1 MKNKYVYFIVG
12 CLIVLG
18 ACKKSELNQ
27 LNPNQPSPAASLSV
41 EGGIAAFGAGIL
53 QRLIYPVPNEGNSN
67 LMAIAMTNH
76 SIMGDEEF
84 LAYGNF
90 SFRWINQVYQTT
102 LPGGTVVQNPF
113 GVTQQVSLQ
122 GFNSRQA
129 ADRNAFLFEWTLGY
143 FLISQANTML
153 NALNQ
158 PGVQLS
164 GNAAS
169 RMATY
174 KAWAYWW
181 KGYSYSRIGSMY
193 IAGVITND
201 PGLGNTSANFVDHN
215 AIIAEANKNF
225 DSCAAQLS
233 TIPAGNPDP
242 DYLSVMTSLV
252 LSFNDN
258 TVAHLITPTMWLH
271 QLNTYKARNLLVNKK
286 VSDMAAADWQN
297 IITWCT
303 NGLTSSDFYF
313 KFGMTPDGSNDLTN
327 GFLHPLALAGPNVQW
342 TFVSERLVQDFKAG
356 DARFTKNIEQLPVD
370 PNTDPYYGLTAFSNL
385 RSRGLQFGTRWAA
398 IPIEDGGSWATGTN
412 QGFVPIGCSY
422 EENALMLAEAYIN
435 TGAIDQGLQYVDQV
449 RSSQN
454 AGLAAVSGTGLTL
467 AQAKEELRIERRI
480 GLYLKG
486 DAFYDARRWGVTA
499 PAASG
504 GGRAG
509 AIVYVPGNLVSS
521 ATDVA
526 LPCFMEY
533 NYMDYWDVPQ
543 NELDFNT
550 PATGSASVKN

>member
-1 MKNKYVYFIVG
+1 
-12 CLIVLG
+12 LG

-27 LNPNQPSPAASLSV
+27 LNPNLPTPAASLAV

-53 QRLIYPVPNEGNSN
+53 QRVIYPVPNEGNSN
-67 LMAIAMTNH
+67 LMALAMTNH

-84 LAYGNF
+84 LPYGNF
-90 SFRWINQVYQTT
+90 SFRWINQVYQVT
-102 LPGGTVVQNPF
+102 LPSGKVVQNPF

-143 FLISQANTML
+143 FFISQANTML
-153 NALNQ
+153 NALNS
-158 PGVQLS
+158 PALKLS

-201 PGLGNTSANFVDHN
+201 PGLGNTSSNFVDHN

-233 TIPAGNPDP
+233 TIAAGDA
-242 DYLSVMTSLV
+242 DYTAVITSLV

-258 TVAHLITPTMWLH
+258 KDLMTPAMWLH

-286 VSDMAAADWQN
+286 TTQMTAADWGN

-303 NGLTSSDFYF
+303 SGLASSDFYF
-313 KFGMTPDGSNDLTN
+313 KFGMTADGNNDLTN
-327 GFLHPLALAGPNVQW
+327 GFLHPLTLAGPNNQW

-356 DARFTKNIEQLPVD
+356 DARFTNNIEQLPVS
-370 PNTDPYYGLTAFSNL
+370 PATDPYYQGSAFANI

-398 IPIEDGGSWATGTN
+398 IPIENGGSWATGTN

-449 RSSQN
+449 RSFQS

-467 AQAKEELRIERRI
+467 AQAQEELRKERRI

-499 PAASG
+499 PAAAG
-504 GGRAG
+504 GGRAN
-509 AIVYVPGNLVSS
+509 AIVYVPGNLVSPLPN
-521 ATDVA
+521 APDVA

-550 PATGSASVKN
+550 PATGSAAVKS